1 MSGPDSRA
9 ALLPLLALLV
19 GIGLTVSTAAGA
31 ERAYDPRDLVTAA
44 LEVYNER
51 SDDPLPFLT
60 REQIDGLVDDE
71 VIRIR
76 RRDPTLGDD
85 GPERVTGYI
94 VLEQPRL
101 DAWLAALDPEFP
113 ENPMLTQTRLEREPG
128 RSVWYQHVDLPWPI
142 TDRHWV
148 IEVTQDVSL
157 ADTTEDFVWAHRWRL
172 MDDGPALARRTV
184 ASGRAGELTPDD
196 IEDAIYL
203 PANEGAWI
211 MFSLDH
217 DLTLIAYRVRT
228 VVGGGIPD
236 SWITTFA
243 MAQLEGLLRDVEDR
257 AAAALAEYD
266 PDRAPIDDG
275 HGEIIR
281 PSTRDR

>member
-1 MSGPDSRA
+1 MSGPYSRA
-9 ALLPLLALLV
+9 AILPLLALLV
-19 GIGLTVSTAAGA
+19 GVGLTASTAARA
-31 ERAYDPRDLVTAA
+31 ERGYDPRDLVTAA

-51 SDDPLPFLT
+51 SADPLPFLT
-60 REQIDGLVDDE
+60 REQIDDLVDDA

-76 RRDPTLGDD
+76 RRDPTLGDE
-85 GPERVTGYI
+85 GPERVTGY
-94 VLEQPRL
+94 VVVERPRL

-148 IEVTQDVSL
+148 IEVTQDVDL
-157 ADTTEDFVWAHRWRL
+157 ADTTEGFVWAHRWRL

-184 ASGRAGELTPDD
+184 ASGRAGDLTTEDV
-196 IEDAIYL
+196 EDAIYL
-203 PANEGAWI
+203 PTNEGAWI

-243 MAQLEGLLRDVEDR
+243 MAQLEGLLRDVEER
-257 AAAALAEYD
+257 AATARAEYD
-266 PDRAPIDDG
+266 PDRSPIADG
-275 HGEIIR
+275 HGEVIR
-281 PSTRDR
+281 PSRTDR